1 MQTFG
6 EFEVFVNNKP
16 LVWER
21 KKARELMAYLVDK
34 RGAAATTAEIALT
47 LWDDD
52 SKIRS
57 VQTIISSLRKTLRKA
72 GVTDVLVKSR
82 NRTAVDVSKICC
94 DLYEFIDGNV
104 AAVNAYRGEY
114 MSNYS
119 WAEFTNGHLYHQTF
133 HRFEDS

>member
-1 MQTFG
+1 
-6 EFEVFVNNKP
+6 
-16 LVWER
+16 
-21 KKARELMAYLVDK
+21 MAYLLDK

-57 VQTIISSLRKTLRKA
+57 VQTIISSLRKTLKKA

>member
-1 MQTFG
+1 MRREQIEKMADFFG
-6 EFEVFVNNKP
+6 K
-16 LVWER
+16 
-21 KKARELMAYLVDK
+21 
-34 RGAAATTAEIALT
+34 
-47 LWDDD
+47 
-52 SKIRS
+52 
-57 VQTIISSLRKTLRKA
+57 SS
-72 GVTDVLVKSR
+72 
-82 NRTAVDVSKICC
+82 NMTAVDVSKIFC

>member
-1 MQTFG
+1 MLEKLYRKWNISDST
-6 EFEVFVNNKP
+6 EFSR
-16 LVWER
+16 L
-21 KKARELMAYLVDK
+21 KA
-34 RGAAATTAEIALT
+34 
-47 LWDDD
+47 
-52 SKIRS
+52 
-57 VQTIISSLRKTLRKA
+57 
-72 GVTDVLVKSR
+72 TDYPKMS
-82 NRTAVDVSKICC
+82 